1 MKLIQ
6 LLKHTRMDE
15 APLGDYELVGNWGD
29 KEKSHGFR
37 HAPDRKMVQNPTAV
51 NLTRKKFGN
60 TEHMLNF
67 YFVNLPEATKHSE
80 TGFMTPEQLQ
90 QAMPKAWPQI
100 AARAQEADHE
110 NAINVIFV
118 GNTGFQRMN
127 MTPWIMAHRIGHAL
141 AASERGQGWGN
152 KRTGAWQDY
161 ERDAAEHFSNLLNQV
176 YNWPI
181 QKGDFWFGGRD
192 SGQDKSLAKFFE
204 AIGGM
209 RSARKGKLGGRPYEF
224 LYEMFAQ
231 HVLTGELT
239 FRELPQSFGTR
250 NGRWYRVGND
260 EESQDFKEM
269 WDRDLNWWVADQL
282 GSYIDNTLYS
292 AEGKFLVM

>member
-1 MKLIQ
+1 MKLTQ
-6 LLKHTRMDE
+6 LLKHTRVDE
-15 APLGDYELVGNWGD
+15 APLNDYELVGNWGD

-51 NLTRKKFGN
+51 KITRNKFGN
-60 TEHMLNF
+60 TEHVLNF
-67 YFVNLPEATKHSE
+67 YFVNLPEATKFSE

-90 QAMPKAWPQI
+90 EGMPKAWPQI
-100 AARAQEADHE
+100 AARAKAADHE
-110 NAINVIFV
+110 NSINVIFV

-141 AASERGQGWGN
+141 QASERGMGYGT
-152 KRTGAWQDY
+152 RPAGAWGEY
-161 ERDAAEHFSNLLNQV
+161 EQDAANFFADMLENVYDLN
-176 YNWPI
+176 I
-181 QKGDFWFGGRD
+181 SKGNFWFGRD
-192 SGQDKSLAKFFE
+192 GQDKLLAKFFE

-231 HVLTGELT
+231 YVTTGKLT
-239 FRELPQSFGTR
+239 FRELPRSFGTR
-250 NGRWYRVGND
+250 NGPHYRIQGED
-260 EESQDFKEM
+260 GQEAAEM
-269 WDRDLNWWVADQL
+269 WSRDLNWYIGDHL
-282 GSYIDNTLYS
+282 GDRIDNTLYA